1 MTLFVLALCW
11 LLGIGLGSLLTLATW
26 QWLALAALSLAA
38 GLILRPR
45 RSAALFVLLVL
56 TFAGAARFQSTQRAA
71 PADDILWRNDSG
83 KVVTLVG
90 WVADYPDV
98 RETYTGLRLRLQ
110 GVLEG
115 STLTPAR
122 GVVLVH
128 AERSG
133 GWAYGDRVHATGL
146 LETPPEFPDFNYRD
160 YLARQG
166 VHSLMGRAS
175 VDPVGAGGGSAL
187 LRAVYAYRT
196 RAHGVLQAVF
206 PEPEASLLAGILLGI
221 ESGIPADLRQAYN
234 TTGTAHIIAISG
246 FNIAIIAG
254 LFGRLFTRWLG
265 ARRGAWVALAGI
277 AVYTVLVGAEASVV
291 RAALMAGLVILAQRL
306 GRQNDALAALGA
318 AALLMTAA
326 SPMTLWDVGFQLSFG
341 ATLGLVLYAEPL
353 QRSAER
359 LTARWLE
366 PKRAARL
373 AGVVGEY
380 ALFTFAAQVT
390 TLPLTALYFHRF
402 SIVSWVANPL
412 VLPAQ
417 PAVMVLGGV
426 AALAGTLWLPLGRLL
441 AWIAWPF
448 IAYTNRLVEAFA
460 DIPLASLPLG
470 ETSLGVVAV
479 YFLVLFGVTLALPR
493 ARARWPASPLPSVPG
508 VAALGGLA
516 FIVFL
521 VWRAAVD
528 RPDGLLHV
536 TLLDVGGGG
545 AVLIESP
552 TGRNVLIDS
561 GPSPVALA
569 SALGRR
575 LPLGSTGLD
584 AFVYS
589 GSPGEACLGL
599 QGLEARFRPALA
611 LLPWDVHR
619 PGCRAME
626 AGFVT
631 AGTRIVRGEH
641 GLTLVLGGGAQL
653 RVIDATRSGLTFE
666 LAFGRARILLPLGA
680 DPDSMAHLL
689 HSGVLGQTHVL
700 VLADGGHAAVN
711 PPELFQRTQ
720 PLVAAAFIDPEVDRA
735 GPSATTIDAL
745 RRIRLLRTDQ
755 HGWIEFR
762 TDGQSLWIEAAQPG
776 R

>member
-1 MTLFVLALCW
+1 MTLFVLALGW
-11 LLGIGLGSLLTLATW
+11 LLGIGLGSLLALATW
-26 QWLALAALSLAA
+26 QWLVLAALSLAA

-45 RSAALFVLLVL
+45 RSAALFIFLLL
-56 TFAGAARFQSTQRAA
+56 AFAGAARHQSTQRPA
-71 PADDILWRNDSG
+71 PADDIRWRNDSG
-83 KVVTLVG
+83 EAVTLVG
-90 WVADYPDV
+90 RVADYPDV

-110 GVLEG
+110 AVLESG
-115 STLTPAR
+115 TLTPAS
-122 GVVLVH
+122 GVALVH

-133 GWAYGDRVHATGL
+133 GWAYGDLVHATGL

-166 VHSLMGRAS
+166 VHSLMARAS
-175 VDPVGAGGGSAL
+175 VDRVGAGGGNPIL
-187 LRAVYAYRT
+187 CVVYAYRT
-196 RAHGVLQAVF
+196 RALGVLQAIF

-221 ESGIPADLRQAYN
+221 ESGIPTGLRQAYN
-234 TTGTAHIIAISG
+234 ATGTAHIIAISG

-254 LFGRLFTRWLG
+254 LFGRLFTRWFG
-265 ARRGAWVALAGI
+265 ARRGAWAALAGI

-326 SPMTLWDVGFQLSFG
+326 NPMTLWDVGFQLSFG

-353 QRSAER
+353 QSGAER
-359 LTARWLE
+359 LAARWLE
-366 PKRAARL
+366 PKHAARL
-373 AGVVGEY
+373 AAVVGEY
-380 ALFTFAAQVT
+380 ALFTFAAQLT

-402 SIVSWVANPL
+402 SIVSWVINPL

-417 PAVMVLGGV
+417 PAVMVLGGL
-426 AALAGTLWLPLGRLL
+426 AALAGTLWLPLGKLL

-448 IAYTNRLVEAFA
+448 AAYTNRLVEAFA
-460 DIPLASLPLG
+460 AVPQASIPLG
-470 ETSLGVVAV
+470 EAGLGLVAA
-479 YFLVLFGVTLALPR
+479 YFLVLFGVTLALPK
-493 ARARWPASPLPSVPG
+493 ARGRWPASPLPSVPA
-508 VAALGGLA
+508 VTALGILA
-516 FIVFL
+516 SVVFL
-521 VWRAAVD
+521 TWRAAVD

-536 TLLDVGGGG
+536 TLLDVGGAG
-545 AVLIESP
+545 ATLIESP
-552 TGRNVLIDS
+552 TGRSVLIDS

-599 QGLEARFRPALA
+599 QGLEARYRPALA
-611 LLPWDVHR
+611 LLPWDLHR

-626 AGFVT
+626 ANFAAT
-631 AGTRIVRGEH
+631 GTRLVRGEP
-641 GLTLVLGGGAQL
+641 GLTLVLGGGARLQVL
-653 RVIDATRSGLTFE
+653 DATRSGLTLE
-666 LAFGRARILLPLGA
+666 LTLGRARFLLPLGT

-689 HSGVLGQTHVL
+689 RSGALGQTHVL
-700 VLADGGHAAVN
+700 VLADGGHPAVN
-711 PPELFQRTQ
+711 PPDLFQLTQ
-720 PLVAAAFIDPEVDRA
+720 PLVAAAFIDPEADRA
-735 GPSATTIDAL
+735 DPAAGAIEAL
-745 RRIRLLRTDQ
+745 RGIRLLRTDQ

-762 TDGQSLWIEAAQPG
+762 TDGESLWVEVAEPG